1 MFIAKHT
8 KSSCSEYYKN
18 YRCNYVILDLL
29 SPTTGQSFGDLRLV
43 GSSTGGRLEIYRNSE
58 FGPICN
64 TGLTFGQDEADV
76 ACRQLGYI
84 GAEAY
89 GRVDDLG

>member
-1 MFIAKHT
+1 M
-8 KSSCSEYYKN
+8 
-18 YRCNYVILDLL
+18 
-29 SPTTGQSFGDLRLV
+29 RLV
-43 GSSTGGRLEIYRNSE
+43 GSPTGGRLEIYINSE

-64 TGLTFGQDEADV
+64 TGLTFGQEEADV
-76 ACRQLGYI
+76 ACRQLGYV